1 MIQSSLISGKR
12 YLLKMLFSMWQMF
25 LNLLTKKKKKNILGE
40 FAVIWPRPLFGVNH
54 EICLCVDS
62 SQSLDV
68 STTVIS
74 TSVKCSCVSIT
85 SCKYLD
91 VSTTII
97 STSVRCSCVSITSC
111 KYLLIILEPSFNK
124 L

>member
-1 MIQSSLISGKR
+1 MNGHDPEQFDFRKEIPAENAVFHVADVFKSI
-12 YLLKMLFSMWQMF
+12 
-25 LNLLTKKKKKNILGE
+25 NKKKKKPILGE

-85 SCKYLD
+85 SCKYL
-91 VSTTII
+91 
-97 STSVRCSCVSITSC
+97 
-111 KYLLIILEPSFNK
+111 LIILEPSFNK